1 MMNFLPISLRKSWR
15 MPVVAAL
22 AVALAGAAWLW
33 NEERGNSAVGHGRSR
48 RTAVVA
54 VETTP
59 VERVTVRDVRIFSG
73 TLHAN
78 TAFDVA
84 PKINGRLQQLVVDVG
99 DPVTKGQIVARL
111 DDDEQVQLVLQAR
124 AELAVAR
131 AALAEA
137 KSLLVLRQ
145 RRFKRSRR
153 LFEQGI
159 GAEMDLEVDSSEADA
174 QQARVQV
181 ARAQVGQRQA
191 LLRAEEVRLSY
202 TVIRADW
209 NGEGRQRVV
218 GERYANEGEMLAA
231 NKPILSVLD
240 IGSLIAV
247 VHATEGDYPHLR
259 TGLPVAVIAD
269 AFPER
274 RFAGTVARLAPQF
287 EQASRQARME
297 VTVPN
302 PQQSLKPG
310 MFIRVEVEVSRTRN
324 AMVIPAESVVIR
336 SGRRGVFLVDPEKSV
351 ARFVPVR
358 TGLAL
363 GNRIQVIAPELK
375 GQVASLGQHLLRDGA
390 PVRLVS
396 SSNGIGPPAGRPGAE
411 GSQHGKAP

>member
-1 MMNFLPISLRKSWR
+1 MTNFLPFSLRKFWR
-15 MPVVAAL
+15 VPVAAAL
-22 AVALAGAAWLW
+22 VVALAGAAWLW
-33 NEERGNSAVGHGRSR
+33 HEGRGKSAVGRGKYR

-54 VETTP
+54 VEAVP
-59 VERVTVRDVRIFSG
+59 VERVTVRDVRIFPG

-84 PKINGRLQQLVVDVG
+84 PKINGRLEQLLVDVG
-99 DPVTKGQIVARL
+99 DPVRQGQIVARL
-111 DDDEQVQLVLQAR
+111 DDEEQVQLVHQAR
-124 AELAVAR
+124 AELGVAR
-131 AALAEA
+131 AAVAEA
-137 KSLLVLRQ
+137 KSLLVVKQ
-145 RRFKRSRR
+145 RRFKRSER
-153 LFEQGI
+153 LFKQGI
-159 GAEMDLEVDSSEADA
+159 GAEMNLELDSSEADA

-181 ARAQVGQRQA
+181 AEAQVGQRQA

-218 GERYANEGEMLAA
+218 GKRYANEGEMLAA

-247 VHATEGDYPHLR
+247 VHATEGDYAHLR
-259 TGLPVAVIAD
+259 TGLPVAVVAD

-287 EQASRQARME
+287 EEVSRQARME

-302 PQQSLKPG
+302 PKQLLKPG
-310 MFIRVEVEVSRTRN
+310 MFIRVEVEVSRSEN
-324 AMVIPAESVVIR
+324 AMVVPAESIVIR

-363 GNRIQVIAPELK
+363 GDRIQVIAPELR
-375 GQVASLGQHLLRDGA
+375 GRVASLGQHLLRDGA
-390 PVRLVS
+390 PIRLVS
-396 SSNGIGPPAGRPGAE
+396 GSNGSGPPARRSGTE
-411 GSQHGKAP
+411 GSKRGKAP